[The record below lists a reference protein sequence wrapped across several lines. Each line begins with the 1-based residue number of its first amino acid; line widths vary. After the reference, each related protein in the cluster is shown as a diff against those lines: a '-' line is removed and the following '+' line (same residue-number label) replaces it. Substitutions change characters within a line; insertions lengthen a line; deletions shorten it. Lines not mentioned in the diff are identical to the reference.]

1 MDKRASINET
11 RSDII
16 CKVANVLREERATA
30 TNIESAVDKAGINRE
45 AVATTFGSMHGLIL
59 EMVSDL
65 SSAAIQPLE
74 DHPDEQTVRDVLIE
88 FGRRLVNIYC
98 VSHLVAL
105 YRIAL
110 TEATRHSGIGR
121 EFFDRGP
128 GRIAICLA
136 QYLEYSSRR
145 FDQWRMDNPR
155 RVADS
160 FLSLLGDQIE
170 LFDAI
175 TPARTLSASDQSNAV
190 VDAVELVCRGIATEG
205 Q

>member
-1 MDKRASINET
+1 MEKHASTNEI
-11 RSDII
+11 RNEII
-16 CKVANVLREERATA
+16 GRVANVLRAERATT
-30 TNIESAVDKAGINRE
+30 TNIESAVDKAGIDRD
-45 AVATTFGSMHGLIL
+45 AVNATFGSMHGLIL

-65 SSAAIQPLE
+65 SSAAIQPLH
-74 DHPDEQTVRDVLIE
+74 DCADQQTVRDVLIA

-121 EFFDRGP
+121 EVFERGP
-128 GRIAICLA
+128 GRITIFLA
-136 QYLEYSSRR
+136 RYLEHSSRR
-145 FDQWRMDNPR
+145 FEQWRMDNPR

-160 FLSLLGDQIE
+160 FLSLLGDQLD

-175 TPARTLSASDQSNAV
+175 TPARTLSASDQHNAV
-190 VDAVELVCRGIATEG
+190 VDAVELVCRGMAAEG
-205 Q
+205 K

>member
-1 MDKRASINET
+1 MDKWVSTNE
-11 RSDII
+11 RRNDII
-16 CKVANVLREERATA
+16 GKVAIVLREQRATA
-30 TNIESAVDKAGINRE
+30 TNIESAVDKAGISRE
-45 AVATTFGSMHGLIL
+45 AVMVTFGSMHGLIL

-65 SSAAIQPLE
+65 SRAAMRPLKE
-74 DHPDEQTVRDVLIE
+74 HLDGRAVRDVLIA
-88 FGRRLVNIYC
+88 FGSSLVDIYC

-105 YRIAL
+105 YRIAV

-121 EFFDRGP
+121 EFYERGP
-128 GRIAICLA
+128 GRITICLA

-145 FDQWRMDNPR
+145 FDRWRIDNPR

-160 FLSLLGDQIE
+160 FLSLLGDRLE

-190 VDAVELVCRGIATEG
+190 VDAVELVCRGMASEG